1 MMGNAVFLTN
11 LGIAFFAALLAALV
25 IGAVQSAVW
34 PWFHQHLSQ
43 LSPRQYGRAIFGY
56 ASVPFVV
63 SLALFVS
70 CAAVPTSAGFNSVP
84 THCHYEMMV
93 TSCRPH
99 EPMLLT
105 RFAFLGFLA
114 VLALFTM
121 PIILI
126 FVHRMRLHGRVFR
139 DLETC
144 SRYNRELG
152 AWVVKSRTISAFC
165 VGIVRRRIFVS
176 EGLLRSLVPSQV
188 RIVLD
193 HEQAHARRAD
203 ALSLFALQVLTL
215 PFFPDARRGL
225 AAEFLIAVEYECDRY
240 AASQCGDSLAVA
252 EALIRLGRL
261 RQQKHSCEPEAASLS
276 VFSVFGQ
283 SLERRIAWLVQSPL
297 PVHDSGTVIVERVIC
312 YAVIVSFIVAEPV
325 HHGLEQVLEFA
336 FR

>member
-1 MMGNAVFLTN
+1 MGNAAFLTN
-11 LGIAFFAALLAALV
+11 LGIAFFAALLAALI

-34 PWFHQHLSQ
+34 PRFHRHLSQ

-105 RFAFLGFLA
+105 RLAVLGFLA
-114 VLALFTM
+114 VLTM
-121 PIILI
+121 PIVLV
-126 FVHRMRLHGRVFR
+126 FVHRMRLHGRVIR
-139 DLETC
+139 DLETW
-144 SRYNRELG
+144 SRYDPELG

-176 EGLLRSLVPSQV
+176 EGLLRSLAPAQV

-215 PFFPDARRGL
+215 PFFPEARRGL

-240 AASQCGDSLAVA
+240 AATKCGDSLAVA

-261 RQQKHSCEPEAASLS
+261 RQQRHSCEPEAAYLS
-276 VFSVFGQ
+276 AFSVFGQ

-297 PVHDSGTVIVERVIC
+297 PVYDSGTVLVERLIC
-312 YAVIVSFIVAEPV
+312 YAVIISFIVAEPV
-325 HHGLEQVLEFA
+325 HHGLEQVLKFA

>member
-1 MMGNAVFLTN
+1 MGNAAFLTN
-11 LGIAFFAALLAALV
+11 LGIAFFAALLAALI

-34 PWFHQHLSQ
+34 PRFHRHLSQ

-70 CAAVPTSAGFNSVP
+70 CAAVPTSAGFNSMP

-105 RFAFLGFLA
+105 RLAVLGFLA
-114 VLALFTM
+114 VLALLTM
-121 PIILI
+121 PIVLI
-126 FVHRMRLHGRVFR
+126 FVHRMRLHGRVIR
-139 DLETC
+139 DLETW
-144 SRYNRELG
+144 SRYDPELG

-176 EGLLRSLVPSQV
+176 EGLLASIVPEQA

-193 HEQAHARRAD
+193 HERAHARRAD

-215 PFFPDARRGL
+215 PFFPSARRGL
-225 AAEFLIAVEYECDRY
+225 ADEFLIAVEYECDRY
-240 AASQCGDSLAVA
+240 AASQCGDRLAVA
-252 EALIRLGRL
+252 EALITLGRL
-261 RQQKHSCEPEAASLS
+261 RQQKRSCEPETASLS
-276 VFSVFGQ
+276 VFSVLGQ
-283 SLERRIAWLVQSPL
+283 SLERRISWLVQSPL
-297 PVHDSGTVIVERVIC
+297 PMRDSGAVLVERLVC

-325 HHGLEQVLEFA
+325 HHGLEQVLMLA
-336 FR
+336 FN

>member
-1 MMGNAVFLTN
+1 
-11 LGIAFFAALLAALV
+11 
-25 IGAVQSAVW
+25 
-34 PWFHQHLSQ
+34 
-43 LSPRQYGRAIFGY
+43 
-56 ASVPFVV
+56 
-63 SLALFVS
+63 
-70 CAAVPTSAGFNSVP
+70 
-84 THCHYEMMV
+84 MV

-105 RFAFLGFLA
+105 RLAVLGFLA
-114 VLALFTM
+114 VLALLTM
-121 PIILI
+121 PIVLV
-126 FVHRMRLHGRVFR
+126 FVHRMRLHGRVIR
-139 DLETC
+139 DLETW
-144 SRYNRELG
+144 SRYDPELG

-176 EGLLRSLVPSQV
+176 EGLLRSLAPAQV

-215 PFFPDARRGL
+215 PFFPEARRGL

-240 AASQCGDSLAVA
+240 AATKCGDSLAVA

-261 RQQKHSCEPEAASLS
+261 RQQRHSCEPEAAYLS
-276 VFSVFGQ
+276 AFSVFGQ

-297 PVHDSGTVIVERVIC
+297 PVYDSGTVLVERLIC
-312 YAVIVSFIVAEPV
+312 YAVIISFIVAEPV
-325 HHGLEQVLEFA
+325 HHGLEQVLKFA

>member
-1 MMGNAVFLTN
+1 MGNAVFLTN